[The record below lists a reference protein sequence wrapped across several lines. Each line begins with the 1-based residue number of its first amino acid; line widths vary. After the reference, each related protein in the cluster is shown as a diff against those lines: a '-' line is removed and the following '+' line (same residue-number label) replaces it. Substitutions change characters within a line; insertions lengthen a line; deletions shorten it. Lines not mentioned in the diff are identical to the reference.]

1 MVKSMESSYLT
12 DDYLLGPKMN
22 NPQTSTISTIISLH
36 IKLHVFELRV
46 NIQVHIFNVR

>member
-22 NPQTSTISTIISLH
+22 NPQTSATIISLH